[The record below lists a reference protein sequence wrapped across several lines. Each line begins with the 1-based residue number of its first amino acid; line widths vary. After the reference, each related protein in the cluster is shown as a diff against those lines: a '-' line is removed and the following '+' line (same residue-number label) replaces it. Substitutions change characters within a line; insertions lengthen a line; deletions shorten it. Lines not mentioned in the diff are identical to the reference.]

1 MPDLSW
7 ELFERQ
13 VSQCQMCGLC
23 QNIHH
28 KVPGQGDHHSPL
40 MLIGEGP
47 GQVEDEEGLA
57 FVGPAGQ
64 LLTKML
70 AAISL
75 PRDRVY
81 ICNVVKCRPPQ
92 NRVPTDEEAA
102 ACKLHLRIQT
112 ALIRPKVIVL
122 LGSTAAKNIIGADIR
137 ITRDRGKWFER
148 KGIWMMATYHPSA
161 RPVEEARRMGG
172 HAVPARSA
180 DGFGTVQRH
189 LSGADTMSETI
200 KPGRY
205 RHFKGKEYEVLYIAT
220 HSETREKMVVYRAL
234 YGERG
239 VWVRPASMWNEVIER
254 DGKTYRRFT
263 YIGEGDA

>member
-13 VSQCQMCGLC
+13 VAQCQMCGLC

-112 ALIRPKVIVL
+112 ALIRPESHRPARLNRREKHYWGGHPHHPRPRQVVRAQRHL
-122 LGSTAAKNIIGADIR
+122 DDGDVSPVGA
-137 ITRDRGKWFER
+137 
-148 KGIWMMATYHPSA
+148 PA
-161 RPVEEARRMGG
+161 RPV
-172 HAVPARSA
+172 
-180 DGFGTVQRH
+180 
-189 LSGADTMSETI
+189 
-200 KPGRY
+200 
-205 RHFKGKEYEVLYIAT
+205 
-220 HSETREKMVVYRAL
+220 
-234 YGERG
+234 
-239 VWVRPASMWNEVIER
+239 
-254 DGKTYRRFT
+254 
-263 YIGEGDA
+263 

>member
-28 KVPGQGDHHSPL
+28 KVPGQGDRHSPL

-122 LGSTAAKNIIGADIR
+122 LGSTAAKNISWGGHPHHPRPRQVVRAQRHLDDGDVSPVGA
-137 ITRDRGKWFER
+137 
-148 KGIWMMATYHPSA
+148 PA
-161 RPVEEARRMGG
+161 RPVEEA
-172 HAVPARSA
+172 
-180 DGFGTVQRH
+180 
-189 LSGADTMSETI
+189 
-200 KPGRY
+200 
-205 RHFKGKEYEVLYIAT
+205 
-220 HSETREKMVVYRAL
+220 
-234 YGERG
+234 
-239 VWVRPASMWNEVIER
+239 
-254 DGKTYRRFT
+254 
-263 YIGEGDA
+263 